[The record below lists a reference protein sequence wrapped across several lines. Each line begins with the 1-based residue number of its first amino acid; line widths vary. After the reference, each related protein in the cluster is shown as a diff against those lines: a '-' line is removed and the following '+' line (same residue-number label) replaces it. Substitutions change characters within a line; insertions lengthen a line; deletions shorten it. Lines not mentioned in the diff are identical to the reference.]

1 MTAAPTVVPLLWVVL
16 WAKHLIPTAGLCG
29 CCHSCCAGE
38 KAEAWEG
45 ERSYPWSTVRMVEAG
60 SELREPG
67 SRELGPWPL
76 LCHPSSQELSLGFQI
91 GHRDFDVEKR
101 LRRDLRRTHTLLSDV
116 QLLLGTMEDGKT
128 SVSKEELE
136 KVQSQVGATGL
147 SGLAGEGTAA
157 GRGQWFSRC
166 GHGHSPDL

>member
-1 MTAAPTVVPLLWVVL
+1 
-16 WAKHLIPTAGLCG
+16 
-29 CCHSCCAGE
+29 
-38 KAEAWEG
+38 
-45 ERSYPWSTVRMVEAG
+45 MVEAG

-101 LRRDLRRTHTLLSDV
+101 LRRDLRRTHALLSDV

-136 KVQSQVGATGL
+136 KVQSQVGVTGL
-147 SGLAGEGTAA
+147 SELGGEETAA
-157 GRGQWFSRC
+157 GRGTVVLQMWPWSQ
-166 GHGHSPDL
+166 P

>member
-1 MTAAPTVVPLLWVVL
+1 MTAAQTVVPLLWVVL

-29 CCHSCCAGE
+29 CCHSCYAGE

-45 ERSYPWSTVRMVEAG
+45 ERSCPWSTVRVVEAG

-136 KVQSQVGATGL
+136 KVQSQVGVTGL
-147 SGLAGEGTAA
+147 SELGGEETAA
-157 GRGQWFSRC
+157 GRGTVVLQMWPWSQ
-166 GHGHSPDL
+166 P